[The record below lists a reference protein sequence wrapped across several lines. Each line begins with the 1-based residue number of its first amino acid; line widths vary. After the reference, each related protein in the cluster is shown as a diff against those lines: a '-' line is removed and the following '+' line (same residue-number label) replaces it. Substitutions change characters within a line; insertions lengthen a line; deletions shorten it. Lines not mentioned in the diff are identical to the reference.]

1 MYSINHQFGAN
12 ASQFDVSERM
22 SKIEARNRQQGQEIS
37 VLKTRAIEDRNE
49 ISELRNRVAQLES
62 FPSTTN
68 SLTKLIT
75 IPYSYYSAVSINIIY
90 FINNQ
95 TFQNFIKFV

>member
-49 ISELRNRVAQLES
+49 ISELRNRVAQLEAA
-62 FPSTTN
+62 PAHANVTN
-68 SLTKLIT
+68 HDTVAGRPKRPFRLMPPQLPK
-75 IPYSYYSAVSINIIY
+75 YD
-90 FINNQ
+90 
-95 TFQNFIKFV
+95 